1 MMLHGTRIALGA
13 DLPPTPPLDGG
24 WKMLQLLPA
33 ATAVYQ
39 HCLHSGQTVASTA
52 KASDGLPKEL
62 FPSHIHTHYTFTH
75 TPRASVCVAVQVC
88 EWCH

>member
-1 MMLHGTRIALGA
+1 MMLYGTRIALGA
-13 DLPPTPPLDGG
+13 ELPPTHLDGG

-33 ATAVYQ
+33 ATAVCE

-52 KASDGLPKEL
+52 KASDGLPLEL
-62 FPSHIHTHYTFTH
+62 FPPHTLYIHTHTTILGL
-75 TPRASVCVAVQVC
+75 VCVPAQVC